1 MKRTVVLAVL
11 LMALTAVWAQG
22 PNSSGT
28 YYQFADGKKGK
39 DLKTAFY
46 KILNSGTKNIGYD
59 GLITAYETTDK
70 RADGKLRDWY
80 SNATNYSFSDRNGNN
95 SEGAGWNREH
105 SVPQSWFNKAN
116 PMKSD
121 IVHVI
126 PTDCYVNNRRSSYP
140 FGEVGTI
147 EWSSKNGYSKL
158 GSCKT
163 SGYSGRVFEPND
175 EIKGDIAR
183 IYFYMIT
190 RYEDKCGNWSG
201 GVFTKTY
208 PGLVS
213 WTLNMMMRWSKE
225 DPVDAREIARNKAVQ
240 ETQWNRN
247 PFVDYPGLEEY
258 TWGSKMDQTFSYD
271 NYDGG
276 SLTPVEDYVYSPTF
290 SQPDGTYEES
300 VEIAL
305 TTTTAGA
312 TIYYTTNGYDATSNS
327 TKYTAPITLTETTTV
342 KAIAVK
348 DGMTSYQATAT
359 YIIVGEGEL
368 PDDPEP
374 VGGVLFYES
383 FDDCADTGGND
394 GNWSGQTADGTF
406 ESDNDGWIYEGG
418 YSADKCARFGSGSK
432 SGVVTSPEIELTTS
446 SSTLTFMAG
455 AWNANAD
462 GTALTVS
469 VEPVDDA
476 KVTISPSSF
485 TMKKGEWSSYKATLT
500 GKGTIRLKFTPGK
513 RFFLDEVKV
522 VGVTTGIS
530 PVTRQ
535 PSSLTDAWY
544 TLDGRK
550 LSSKP
555 ARKGIYIHNGV
566 RVVIK

>member
-1 MKRTVVLAVL
+1 MKRILLTTVWLV
-11 LMALTAVWAQG
+11 ALTAGWAQG
-22 PNSSGT
+22 PNGSGT
-28 YYQFADGKKGK
+28 YYQFANGKKGK
-39 DLKTAFY
+39 DLKTAFF
-46 KILNSGTKNIGYD
+46 KIVNSGTKNIGYD

-80 SNATNYSFSDRNGNN
+80 SNATNYLFSDRNGNN
-95 SEGAGWNREH
+95 KEGAGWNREH

-140 FGEVGTI
+140 FGEVGSI

-163 SGYSGRVFEPND
+163 SGYSGKVFEPND

-225 DPVDAREIARNKAVQ
+225 DPVDAREIARNNAVQ

-258 TWGSKMDQTFSYD
+258 TWGSKMDQTFSYN

-290 SQPDGTYEES
+290 SQPDGTYEKS

-312 TIYYTTNGYDATSNS
+312 TIYYTTDGSDATSNS
-327 TKYTAPITLTETTTV
+327 TKYTAPITLMETTTV

-383 FDDCADTGGND
+383 FDDCANTGGND
-394 GNWSGQTADGTF
+394 GKWSGQTADGTF

-432 SGVVTSPEIELTTS
+432 SGIVTSPEIELTTN

-455 AWNANAD
+455 AWNSNAD

-485 TMKKGEWSSYKATLT
+485 TMKMGGWTSYKATLT
-500 GKGTIRLKFTPGK
+500 GTGTIRLKFTPAK

-522 VGVTTGIS
+522 TTDATGIAGLQKPAVS
-530 PVTRQ
+530 GGCY
-535 PSSLTDAWY
+535 Y
-544 TLDGRK
+544 TLDGRTIQGVPTQK
-550 LSSKP
+550 GVYIVNG
-555 ARKGIYIHNGV
+555 RKY
-566 RVVIK
+566 VVK